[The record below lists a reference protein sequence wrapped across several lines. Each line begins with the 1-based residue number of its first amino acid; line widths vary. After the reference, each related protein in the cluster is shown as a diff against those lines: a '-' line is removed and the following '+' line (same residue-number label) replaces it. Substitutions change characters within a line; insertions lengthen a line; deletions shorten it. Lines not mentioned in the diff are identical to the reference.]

1 MEEDEELDT
10 TNETENVDTETTE
23 ENQEGNTENLDL
35 DNQNEEGNEQNNEE
49 TKSEEPVKT
58 FTQEQLDAIIAERV
72 RRERNTYK
80 RSESD
85 IRKEYEDK
93 LANIE
98 NVVKAGFGT
107 ENLDEGINKIT
118 EICKTK
124 GIEIPK
130 IQNTAYSQSDLEV
143 LANHAA
149 DEIKEDGYEAI
160 DAELKRLAYKGVD
173 RMTAKEKIVFSKL
186 NDTKK
191 VLDGEKELEKIGVK
205 REILDSKEFKDFA
218 NKFAGSQFSMT
229 EVYKM
234 YSSVQNETKP
244 KAKPLGS
251 MTNNNPKEPK
261 TFISEAEYDKMTD
274 AEIEKNMT
282 VIRNSMSKW

>member
-118 EICKTK
+118 ELCKTK

-173 RMTAKEKIVFSKL
+173 KMTAKEKIVFSKL

-218 NKFAGSQFSMT
+218 NKFTGSQFSMT

-234 YSSVQNETKP
+234 YSSVQNETK
-244 KAKPLGS
+244 
-251 MTNNNPKEPK
+251 
-261 TFISEAEYDKMTD
+261 
-274 AEIEKNMT
+274 
-282 VIRNSMSKW
+282 